1 MTVATKDYM
10 KPNKSGLNIST
21 KIIAATVI
29 SLGSLFAQSPPLD
42 ETLRGP
48 IPGLTAR
55 PQTGRILG
63 KLELLSLSS
72 DPVLGLI
79 GTGRITDSRS
89 SSTIM
94 RATGVYALTPKL
106 AVEVVVPMILSQW
119 VKYSQFIGRSEVIG
133 PHLLDLIPQ
142 SGRGKTGLADVIV
155 GGQFTWRENDGHRIA
170 FNLYYKLHNGT
181 PVYRLED
188 DEYFPT
194 GTGQSNLKM
203 QLAIDLADPGAYP
216 AMVHSAAIS
225 YTFQGK
231 TDVSDS
237 ELFKPGNMVDVQLR
251 VVLKSFSPYNVGFD
265 VNFHKVFSGDAVSR
279 DGQVFRG
286 DEGKFLAFTPLLAY
300 QRTWGTRVINI
311 HSRFSFYLLSDYFP
325 RTNTLYLG
333 TDLYF

>member
-1 MTVATKDYM
+1 M
-10 KPNKSGLNIST
+10 NIST

-29 SLGSLFAQSPPLD
+29 TLGSLFAQSMPLD

-63 KLELLSLSS
+63 QFELLSLSS
-72 DPVLGLI
+72 DPVFGLI
-79 GTGRITDSRS
+79 GTGRITDFRS

-106 AVEVVVPMILSQW
+106 AVEVVVPLMLSQR
-119 VKYSQFIGRSEVIG
+119 VKYSQFIGRSEVTG
-133 PHLLDLIPQ
+133 PHLLDLTPQ

-155 GGQFTWRENDGHRIA
+155 GGQFTWRETDSRRIA

-181 PVYRLED
+181 PVYRLDD
-188 DEYFPT
+188 DEHFPT
-194 GTGQSNLKM
+194 GTGQSNLKLE
-203 QLAIDLADPGAYP
+203 LAIDLADPVVDP
-216 AMVHSAAIS
+216 VMVHSAAIA
-225 YTFQGK
+225 YTFQGQGN
-231 TDVSDS
+231 VGDS
-237 ELFKPGNMVDVQLR
+237 ELFKPGNEVDVQLR
-251 VVLKSFSPYNVGFD
+251 AVLKSFFPYNVGVD
-265 VNFHKVFSGDAVSR
+265 INFHKVFSGDAVSR
-279 DGQVFRG
+279 DGHVFRG
-286 DEGKFLAFTPLLAY
+286 DEGKFLTFTPLLAY

-311 HSRFSFYLLSDYFP
+311 HSHFNFYLLSDYFP